1 MTIFYLEVEPFSKYF
16 LATLDLTRATRILN
30 ENVEQTLFTLPT
42 IFARTLGST
51 DKICSMIK

>member
-1 MTIFYLEVEPFSKYF
+1 MTIFYLEVEPFSKYS

-30 ENVEQTLFTLPT
+30 EDVEQTLFTLPT

-51 DKICSMIK
+51 DKIC